1 MDKLDYLKS
10 ELMSIMTDYLDRI
23 DQAAEEKI
31 KGIREEITANK
42 LITYKTKE
50 AASLLGVNTQLLC
63 NMAKNKIIPAVKIG
77 QGWIFRQEVIKEFI
91 IKGEKGG

>member
-10 ELMSIMTDYLDRI
+10 ELMSIMTDYFDRI
-23 DQAAEEKI
+23 DKAAEEKI
-31 KGIREEITANK
+31 KAISDDVSANK

-63 NMAKNKIIPAVKIG
+63 SMAKNKIIPAVKIG
-77 QGWIFRQEVIKEFI
+77 QGWIFREEVLKEFI
-91 IKGEKGG
+91 IRGERGG

>member
-1 MDKLDYLKS
+1 MMDY
-10 ELMSIMTDYLDRI
+10 IDRI

-31 KGIREEITANK
+31 KAIRDDVSDNK
-42 LITYKTKE
+42 LVTYKTKE

-63 NMAKNKIIPAVKIG
+63 SMAKNKIIPAVKIG
-77 QGWIFRQEVIKEFI
+77 QGYIFREEVIKEFI